1 MIRWVPARAL
11 HGDNPDRERAIARLT
26 PNASM
31 TAGDWNS
38 PLALVLLGAVLVV
51 VGVVLARL
59 VRAARARRHRDS
71 R

>member
-11 HGDNPDRERAIARLT
+11 RGDSSDRERPIARLT

-51 VGVVLARL
+51 GVVLARL
-59 VRAARARRHRDS
+59 VRAARARRTRDS

>member
-1 MIRWVPARAL
+1 
-11 HGDNPDRERAIARLT
+11 
-26 PNASM
+26 M
-31 TAGDWNS
+31 TAGAWNS
-38 PLALVLLGAVLVV
+38 PLALLLLGAVLVV